1 MSRKLLRPRPLFR
14 PLTLRVCTV
23 KGVCLSS
30 LSFTGQRQ
38 VRYPAPDVARGF
50 MLALIALANVP
61 FWVRFFPD
69 HPEAGRAALAAMT
82 DVDQWWFLL
91 RSMFVDRRAYPL
103 FSILFGFG
111 MAIMAKRTI
120 ERERRDALGAL
131 PAELSAGWNPAQWQF
146 FGEAV
151 ERRARCAASRLI
163 RRRGWWMLAIGGV
176 HSLVFQGDI
185 IGTYGLVAVVFA
197 EVIVMTR
204 VWPRVVVAVSFAA
217 LSLLSMAS
225 IGYGAGGRPMSL
237 EYHSPMS
244 VGATYPAMS
253 FGVWLFATPFAA
265 FTALV
270 IPCVM
275 IGVALQRWGALQDPH
290 RHGCALGIFA
300 CGGLAVGALG
310 AVPYA
315 LGELDWA
322 HVGGAGW
329 TFPLFHACGVAGA
342 CGWLALLALLGGGP
356 RVDCGLSMMSG
367 SSPAEELGVVRSFL
381 SAIGR
386 RSMTA
391 YLAQTLLFVA
401 VFACLG
407 LAGVRSVG
415 VVVSALIALA
425 VWAVIGVGCVVSDG
439 MGHTRGPAER
449 LLRWLVARSA
459 AVLPLPPVPMAP
471 WGPVVPGVAPWGP
484 VVPGVVPGGLVPRV
498 VPGVVPGGLV
508 PPSGRVPPNG
518 VGGARGVRGYYGPPE
533 NDRRSK

>member
-120 ERERRDALGAL
+120 ERERRVALGAL

-225 IGYGAGGRPMSL
+225 IGYGAGAGPCRSSITVRCL
-237 EYHSPMS
+237 WVRLILRCRS
-244 VGATYPAMS
+244 V
-253 FGVWLFATPFAA
+253 
-265 FTALV
+265 
-270 IPCVM
+270 C
-275 IGVALQRWGALQDPH
+275 
-290 RHGCALGIFA
+290 GCL
-300 CGGLAVGALG
+300 
-310 AVPYA
+310 
-315 LGELDWA
+315 
-322 HVGGAGW
+322 
-329 TFPLFHACGVAGA
+329 
-342 CGWLALLALLGGGP
+342 
-356 RVDCGLSMMSG
+356 R
-367 SSPAEELGVVRSFL
+367 
-381 SAIGR
+381 R
-386 RSMTA
+386 RS
-391 YLAQTLLFVA
+391 LPSLL
-401 VFACLG
+401 LSS
-407 LAGVRSVG
+407 R
-415 VVVSALIALA
+415 VS
-425 VWAVIGVGCVVSDG
+425 
-439 MGHTRGPAER
+439 
-449 LLRWLVARSA
+449 
-459 AVLPLPPVPMAP
+459 
-471 WGPVVPGVAPWGP
+471 
-484 VVPGVVPGGLVPRV
+484 
-498 VPGVVPGGLV
+498 
-508 PPSGRVPPNG
+508 
-518 VGGARGVRGYYGPPE
+518 
-533 NDRRSK
+533 